1 MINSISVQLKN
12 NDDAIFSLKVEAL
25 DYEKKMNTYTGRN
38 IFIHLLDDVSISL
51 FDNLNGYSL
60 FRYDIGSV
68 KGLSYIG
75 YDEALDKLKKDLKE
89 EGKVISEKIKNN
101 LIL

>member
-1 MINSISVQLKN
+1 MINSISVELKN
-12 NDDAIFSLKVEAL
+12 NNDAIYSLRVEAL

-38 IFIHLLDDVSISL
+38 IFIHVLDDVSISL
-51 FDNLNGYSL
+51 LDNLNGYTL
-60 FRYDIGSV
+60 FRYEIESIR
-68 KGLSYIG
+68 GLSYID

-89 EGKVISEKIKNN
+89 QGRISEKIKNN